1 MTSSPSAHRASRLPA
16 LGSRG
21 GGWVLAQVVLIAAVF
36 ASAVFGQGWGSGY
49 DIAAYAIGASLLAL
63 GLGLLVT
70 AAAQLGSALTPFPAP
85 RADQELVTTG
95 AFALSRHPMYGGGI
109 LIALGWT
116 VIFASPVSLFW
127 AVVLA
132 LFLNVKA
139 EREEAWLREQLPGYE
154 DYREQ
159 TPRKLLP
166 FIY

>member
-1 MTSSPSAHRASRLPA
+1 MTSASSTNRASRLPA
-16 LGSRG
+16 LGRRG

-36 ASAVFGQGWGSGY
+36 ASAVFGRGWGSGY
-49 DIAAYAIGASLLAL
+49 EVAAYACGAALLAL

-85 RADQELVTTG
+85 REGQKLLTTG
-95 AFALSRHPMYGGGI
+95 VFALSRHPMYGGGI

-116 VIFASPVSLFW
+116 VIFASPVGLFW
-127 AVVLA
+127 TVVLA

>member
-1 MTSSPSAHRASRLPA
+1 MTSASSARRASRLPA
-16 LGSRG
+16 LGRRG
-21 GGWVLAQVVLIAAVF
+21 GGWVVAQVALIAAVF
-36 ASAVFGQGWGSGY
+36 ASAIFGRGWGSNY
-49 DIAAYAIGASLLAL
+49 EVAAYAFGAALLAL
-63 GLGLLVT
+63 GLGLLMT
-70 AAAQLGSALTPFPAP
+70 GAAQLGSSLTPFPAP
-85 RADQELVTTG
+85 KEGQKLVTTG

-127 AVVLA
+127 TVVLA

-154 DYREQ
+154 HYQEQ

-166 FIY
+166 FLY